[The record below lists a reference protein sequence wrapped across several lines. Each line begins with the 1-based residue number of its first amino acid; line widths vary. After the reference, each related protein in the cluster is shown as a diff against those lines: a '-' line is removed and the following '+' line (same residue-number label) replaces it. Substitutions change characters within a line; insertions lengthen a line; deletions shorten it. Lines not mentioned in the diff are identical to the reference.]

1 MARLSPWEKSAP
13 AQSEYDTLE
22 GLRRW
27 GRDPVQHDDNF
38 KLGILAAARAVDGSL
53 DSGVEEL

>member
-1 MARLSPWEKSAP
+1 MTPWKG
-13 AQSEYDTLE
+13 Y
-22 GLRRW
+22 G
-27 GRDPVQHDDNF
+27 GGGDPVQHDDNF